1 MDMIV
6 FLRLVVVERRDTFHV
21 VPLLELLRELPQ
33 HLVGIKLRVFLWQSN
48 GDDSTPVEQP
58 VLPEAVEDVVTVTDE
73 TSGALTPEGNLT
85 LVDDYHTDYSDGSG
99 QQFITLVSKSGA
111 TFYLVIDRNAKG
123 QQTVHFM
130 NLVDEADILALME
143 EDAADAYTAEKEAA
157 AQAEQNRLKSEEEAK
172 TAAEEAAASGTEQ
185 PKENKVTKIASGFLG
200 VVVLIAL
207 AAGGIFY
214 AFTKQKQKKK
224 AEKEA
229 LDPDAN
235 YTEDK
240 GDFEI
245 PMEDESEE
253 TGEEDT
259 EPI

>member
-1 MDMIV
+1 MKIKK
-6 FLRLVVVERRDTFHV
+6 LGALLVSAALCAGMAAPAFAFEG
-21 VPLLELLRELPQ
+21 EAA
-33 HLVGIKLRVFLWQSN
+33 
-48 GDDSTPVEQP
+48 PVEQP
-58 VLPEAVEDVVTVTDE
+58 VLPEVVEEDVVTITDE

-130 NLVDEADILALME
+130 NLVDEADLLALME
-143 EDAADAYTAEKEAA
+143 EEDADAYTAEKEAA
-157 AQAEQNRLKSEEEAK
+157 AQAEQDKLKAEEEAK
-172 TAAEEAAASGTEQ
+172 KAAEEAASGTEQ

-200 VVVLIAL
+200 MVVLIAL
-207 AAGGIFY
+207 AAGGGFY
-214 AFTKQKQKKK
+214 FYRQQMQKKK

-245 PMEDESEE
+245 PTEDEPED

>member
-1 MDMIV
+1 MKMMNKV
-6 FLRLVVVERRDTFHV
+6 CALVLSVALCAGMAAPAFAYDGEPVE
-21 VPLLELLRELPQ
+21 E
-33 HLVGIKLRVFLWQSN
+33 
-48 GDDSTPVEQP
+48 VEQP
-58 VLPEAVEDVVTVTDE
+58 VLTAATEEEEAVTVTDE
-73 TSGALTPEGNLT
+73 ETGALTPEGNLT

-130 NLVDEADILALME
+130 NLVDEADLLALME
-143 EDAADAYTAEKEAA
+143 EEAADAYTAEKEAA
-157 AQAEQNRLKSEEEAK
+157 AQAELDRLKAEEEAK
-172 TAAEEAAASGTEQ
+172 KAEEEAATAEP
-185 PKENKVTKIASGFLG
+185 PKENKITMYAGAFLG
-200 VVVLIAL
+200 IVALIAL
-207 AAGGIFY
+207 VAGGGFY
-214 AFTKQKQKKK
+214 FYRQQMQKKK

-229 LDPDAN
+229 LDPDVD

-245 PMEDESEE
+245 PTDVPDEDEAPDEQ
-253 TGEEDT
+253 DT

>member
-1 MDMIV
+1 MKMMNKFCALMLSV
-6 FLRLVVVERRDTFHV
+6 ALCAGMAAPAFAFEG
-21 VPLLELLRELPQ
+21 EAA
-33 HLVGIKLRVFLWQSN
+33 
-48 GDDSTPVEQP
+48 PVEQP
-58 VLPEAVEDVVTVTDE
+58 VLEEVVEENVVTVTDE

-130 NLVDEADILALME
+130 NLVDEADLLALME

-157 AQAEQNRLKSEEEAK
+157 AQAEQDRLKAEEEAK
-172 TAAEEAAASGTEQ
+172 KAAEEAASGEEQ

-207 AAGGIFY
+207 AAGGGFY
-214 AFTKQKQKKK
+214 AFTKQKQKKQ

-245 PMEDESEE
+245 PTDVPDEDEAPDEQ
-253 TGEEDT
+253 DT

>member
-1 MDMIV
+1 MK
-6 FLRLVVVERRDTFHV
+6 FKRFGALLVSAVLCIGMAAPAFAFE
-21 VPLLELLRELPQ
+21 
-33 HLVGIKLRVFLWQSN
+33 G
-48 GDDSTPVEQP
+48 DSTPVEQP
-58 VLPEAVEDVVTVTDE
+58 VLPEIVEEDTVTITDE
-73 TSGALTPEGNLT
+73 ESGALTPEGNLT
-85 LVDDYHTDYSDGSG
+85 LVDDYYTNYSDGSG

-111 TFYLVIDRNAKG
+111 TFYLVIDRNSKG
-123 QQTVHFM
+123 AQTVHFM
-130 NLVDEADILALME
+130 NLVDEADLLALME

-157 AQAEQNRLKSEEEAK
+157 AKAEQDKLKAEEEAK
-172 TAAEEAAASGTEQ
+172 KAAEEAEKAADA
-185 PKENKVTKIASGFLG
+185 PKENKVTKYAAGFLG
-200 VVVLIAL
+200 VVALIAL
-207 AAGGIFY
+207 VAGGGVYFFIQQKNK
-214 AFTKQKQKKK
+214 KQ

-245 PMEDESEE
+245 PTEDEPED

>member
-1 MDMIV
+1 MRIKK
-6 FLRLVVVERRDTFHV
+6 LGALLVSAA
-21 VPLLELLRELPQ
+21 LC
-33 HLVGIKLRVFLWQSN
+33 VGMASPAFAFE
-48 GDDSTPVEQP
+48 GEAAPVEQP
-58 VLPEAVEDVVTVTDE
+58 VLPEVVEEDVVTITDE

-99 QQFITLVSKSGA
+99 QQFITLVSKSGN

-130 NLVDEADILALME
+130 NLVDEADLLALME
-143 EDAADAYTAEKEAA
+143 EEAADAYTAEKEAA
-157 AQAEQNRLKSEEEAK
+157 AQAELDRLKAEEEAK
-172 TAAEEAAASGTEQ
+172 KAEEEAATAEP
-185 PKENKVTKIASGFLG
+185 PKENKITMYAGAFLG
-200 VVVLIAL
+200 IVALIAL
-207 AAGGIFY
+207 VAGGGFY
-214 AFTKQKQKKK
+214 FYRQQMQKKK

-229 LDPDAN
+229 LDPDVD

-245 PMEDESEE
+245 PTDVPDEDEAPDEQ
-253 TGEEDT
+253 DT

>member
-1 MDMIV
+1 MKIKK
-6 FLRLVVVERRDTFHV
+6 LGALLVSAALCAGMAAPAFAFEG
-21 VPLLELLRELPQ
+21 EAA
-33 HLVGIKLRVFLWQSN
+33 
-48 GDDSTPVEQP
+48 PVEQP
-58 VLPEAVEDVVTVTDE
+58 VLPEVVEDVVTITDE

-99 QQFITLVSKSGA
+99 QQFITLVSKSGN

-130 NLVDEADILALME
+130 NLVDEADLLALME
-143 EDAADAYTAEKEAA
+143 EEDADAYTAEKEAA
-157 AQAEQNRLKSEEEAK
+157 VQAEQDRLRAEEEAEEEAK
-172 TAAEEAAASGTEQ
+172 KAAEEAAASGTEQ
-185 PKENKVTKIASGFLG
+185 PKDNKVTKIASGFLG

-214 AFTKQKQKKK
+214 AFAKQKQKKQ

-245 PMEDESEE
+245 PVEDEPEE
-253 TGEEDT
+253 NDEEDT

>member
-1 MDMIV
+1 MKIKK
-6 FLRLVVVERRDTFHV
+6 LGALLVSAALCAGMAAPAFAFEG
-21 VPLLELLRELPQ
+21 EAA
-33 HLVGIKLRVFLWQSN
+33 
-48 GDDSTPVEQP
+48 PVEQP
-58 VLPEAVEDVVTVTDE
+58 ILPEVVENVVTVTDE

-85 LVDDYHTDYSDGSG
+85 LVDDYHTNYSDGSG
-99 QQFITLVSKSGA
+99 QQFITLVSKSGN

-130 NLVDEADILALME
+130 NLVDEADLLTLME
-143 EDAADAYTAEKEAA
+143 EEEADAYTAEKEAA
-157 AQAEQNRLKSEEEAK
+157 VQAEQDRMKAEEEAK
-172 TAAEEAAASGTEQ
+172 KAAEEAAASGTEQ

-214 AFTKQKQKKK
+214 AFTKQKQKKQ

-245 PMEDESEE
+245 PTDVPDEDETPDEQ
-253 TGEEDT
+253 DT